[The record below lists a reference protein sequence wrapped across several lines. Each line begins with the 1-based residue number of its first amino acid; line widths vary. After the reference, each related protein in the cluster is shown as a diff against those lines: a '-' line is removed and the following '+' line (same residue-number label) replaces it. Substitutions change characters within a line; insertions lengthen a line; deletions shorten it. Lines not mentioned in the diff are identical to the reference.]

1 MPSKLPLTDQLF
13 YRSRWKQNW
22 LSIDVGD
29 VLEFTMDELFDEG
42 ELEMMDPLGV
52 EFKNYNPKT
61 HQDMLQH
68 KRSSLA
74 ASARYAKPHLRV
86 RTALRRVGHDGRIA
100 YEETS
105 PEDMRM
111 YVWYEEYTPVEL
123 DGKEV
128 K

>member
-68 KRSSLA
+68 QKYKLDCPLA
-74 ASARYAKPHLRV
+74 
-86 RTALRRVGHDGRIA
+86 VGSETVYSDQKLPSEA
-100 YEETS
+100 YS
-105 PEDMRM
+105 QS
-111 YVWYEEYTPVEL
+111 VL
-123 DGKEV
+123 HFL
-128 K
+128 